1 MEFSSALNKNG
12 ANFFARKWI
21 GILYYNIKGDDSS
34 FRERKKLHVLVHV
47 QNLVNHIVNI

>member
-34 FRERKKLHVLVHV
+34 FRERKNCMFLFMCR
-47 QNLVNHIVNI
+47 I